1 MTASAGAKSTGF
13 DQVAVKHAVVDE
25 EIGRLGLH
33 FTTRETRSRRYVDS
47 EAYNAGKAAGA
58 LFEPNAALGG

>member
-33 FTTRETRSRRYVDS
+33 FTTRETTARRYVHSQTYDV
-47 EAYNAGKAAGA
+47 GKAVGA
-58 LFEPNAALGG
+58 LFEPNAALAG